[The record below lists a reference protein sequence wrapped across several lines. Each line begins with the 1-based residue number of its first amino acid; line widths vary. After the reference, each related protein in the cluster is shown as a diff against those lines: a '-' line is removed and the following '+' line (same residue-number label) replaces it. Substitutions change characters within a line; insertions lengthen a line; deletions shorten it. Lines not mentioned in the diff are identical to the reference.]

1 MVLTTILLTYIII
14 FSIKLTPEGIAAML
28 LGITG
33 CLILWIETVR
43 AWVRRSF

>member
-1 MVLTTILLTYIII
+1 
-14 FSIKLTPEGIAAML
+14 ML